1 MDCSRNIIHNLLH
14 NHILHKQE
22 RTMNKY
28 DFHIPFLHSMV
39 IIAAVT
45 LVAMASSRYF
55 VERYYYN
62 TIKTPIFTTQ
72 NSNFHPAP

>member
-28 DFHIPFLHSMV
+28 DFHIPFIHGMV
-39 IIAAVT
+39 IVGAVT
-45 LVAMASSRYF
+45 LVSMASARF
-55 VERYYYN
+55 LVEKYYYS
-62 TIKTPIFTTQ
+62 TYKTPIFTTQ